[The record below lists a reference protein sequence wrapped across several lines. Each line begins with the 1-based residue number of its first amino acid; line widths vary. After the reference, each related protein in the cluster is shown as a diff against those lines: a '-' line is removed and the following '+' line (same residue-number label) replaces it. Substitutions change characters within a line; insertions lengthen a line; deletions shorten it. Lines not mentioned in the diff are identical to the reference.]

1 MVDSL
6 DGQRRLETMKPKD
19 MLLQTNKAEGRITT
33 CPTCG
38 GTDLQAVYR
47 IDQVT
52 VHSVLLMPT
61 REEARSYPRGNIE
74 LTYCRSC
81 GFGFNALFR
90 PELHEYSPR
99 YEETQHFSPTFN
111 RFAEGLVD
119 ACIER
124 FQLTPSK
131 TVLEIGC
138 GKGEFL
144 VRLCEKSGCR
154 GIGIDPAYV
163 PGRLKSPALDRVQF
177 LQELYRDEHGDL
189 EADLVICRHTLEHI
203 QPTLDFVQRVRRN
216 MRKRQDVDF
225 FVEVPDATTTVLQ
238 PLGFWDVYYE
248 HCSYF
253 SGGSLAHLF
262 RLSGLDITQLE
273 RCYGDQYLLI
283 SGRPEAGR
291 DTAAWP
297 LERDLESQLRHIDR
311 FARVVDHRIAQWRNI
326 VRERCQRGQ
335 RVLLWGGGSKGV
347 AFLQTTGLTEA
358 EIPFVVDVNPYKQG
372 RFMPGTGHE
381 VISPAR
387 AAELRPDAVIVMNPI
402 YAREVAADMA
412 SRGIQPDIL
421 PLEDAASAD
430 PPA

>member
-1 MVDSL
+1 MAR
-6 DGQRRLETMKPKD
+6 GRQETMKPRN
-19 MLLQTNKAEGRITT
+19 MPLQTNTTESRISA

-47 IDQVT
+47 INQVT

-61 REEARSYPRGNIE
+61 REEALRYPRGDIE
-74 LTYCRSC
+74 LTFCRSC

-111 RFAEGLVD
+111 RFADGLVD

-124 FQLTPSK
+124 YRLGPDK

-177 LQELYRDEHGDL
+177 IQELYRDEHGDL

-216 MRKRQDVDF
+216 MRKRQHVDF

-253 SGGSLAHLF
+253 SGGSLALLF
-262 RLSGLDITQLE
+262 RQAGLGITQLE

-283 SGRPEAGR
+283 SGRPGDGQE
-291 DTAAWP
+291 TQTWP
-297 LERDLESQLRHIDR
+297 LERDLEAQLAHIER
-311 FARVVDHRIAQWRNI
+311 FAQMVHRRIAQWRET
-326 VRERCQRGQ
+326 VRDRCRRGQ
-335 RVLLWGGGSKGV
+335 RVLVWGGGSKGV

-358 EIPFVVDVNPYKQG
+358 EIPFVVDVNPHKQG

-402 YAREVAADMA
+402 YTREVAADLA
-412 SRGIQPDIL
+412 SRGVQADML
-421 PLEDAASAD
+421 PLEDATSAD
-430 PPA
+430 PPV